1 MNSRITLG
9 LAGLSLVGAVI
20 AGYWG
25 FTLSR
30 QPAVAPVAPTTQID
44 VPAQSP
50 TPDSNPQ
57 APAQIAE
64 DTTRNPVVVL
74 QRDIAPFVQITADD
88 VALEKLRTVPAGSL
102 TRLDQAIG
110 RTPWRAL
117 SAGSWLNDESF
128 EAGGRLARMIRP
140 DERALA
146 VSVDE
151 VINAGGQLTPGDYV
165 DVLLF
170 LHMDANNP
178 QASAQLVIP
187 ALRVL
192 GVGEQL
198 GLTNDGQPSNPA
210 HSNDDKLKQEQQRAN
225 ARTVL
230 LAVPEQLLSRLML
243 AAQAGVLRLAVR
255 SAEEK
260 RLARYWAGESDSAAN
275 LVNADRE
282 LLQFN
287 QLAMTPPPPRNVIAM
302 GASTPVRKPAVEVI
316 RGNEVTQKTP

>member
-1 MNSRITLG
+1 MNSRFILS

-25 FTLSR
+25 LALSR
-30 QPAVAPVAPTTQID
+30 QPAAAPVVQTGVIA
-44 VPAQSP
+44 AN
-50 TPDSNPQ
+50 SNVQ
-57 APAQIAE
+57 APVPQEE
-64 DTTRNPVVVL
+64 DTHRQPVVVL
-74 QRDIAPFVQITADD
+74 LHDIAPFAQITAAD

-110 RTPWRAL
+110 RTPWRTL
-117 SAGSWLNDESF
+117 SAGTWLSDESF
-128 EAGGRLARMIRP
+128 EAGSKLARMIRP

-146 VSVDE
+146 VAVDE
-151 VINAGGQLTPGDYV
+151 VINAGGQLAPGDYV

-170 LHMDANNP
+170 LRMDTHNLQP
-178 QASAQLVIP
+178 SAQLVVP

-198 GLTNDGQPSNPA
+198 GLTNDGQPSSPTL
-210 HSNDDKLKQEQQRAN
+210 SNDEKRRLDQQRAS

-255 SAEEK
+255 SADEK
-260 RLARYWAGESDSAAN
+260 RLSRYWSGENDSAGNVSNAN
-275 LVNADRE
+275 RE
-282 LLQFN
+282 LIQFN
-287 QLAMTPPPPRNVIAM
+287 QLAMTPPSRTVITM
-302 GASTPVRKPAVEVI
+302 GASAPRRTGVEII
-316 RGNEVTQKTP
+316 RGNQITQQTP

>member
-30 QPAVAPVAPTTQID
+30 QPAVVPVEPVVQTEGSSSVATPQAPVAM
-44 VPAQSP
+44 
-50 TPDSNPQ
+50 
-57 APAQIAE
+57 AE
-64 DTTRNPVVVL
+64 DTTRQPVVVL

-102 TRLDQAIG
+102 TSLDQAIG

-117 SAGSWLNDESF
+117 SAGSWLSDESF

-170 LHMDANNP
+170 LRMDTTNP

-192 GVGEQL
+192 GVGEQM
-198 GLTNDGQPSNPA
+198 GLTNDGQPTNPA
-210 HSNDDKLKQEQQRAN
+210 HSNDDKLRQEQQRAT

-260 RLARYWAGESDSAAN
+260 RLARYWAGESDSPAN
-275 LVNADRE
+275 LANADRE

-287 QLAMTPPPPRNVIAM
+287 ELAMTPPPPKNIVAI
-302 GASTPVRKPAVEVI
+302 GASTPVRKPVVEVI
-316 RGNEVTQKTP
+316 RGNEIEKKTP

>member
-9 LAGLSLVGAVI
+9 LAGLFLVGAII

-30 QPAVAPVAPTTQID
+30 QPPPEPVAQPAIIPTAPTAQAA
-44 VPAQSP
+44 VPVNDP
-50 TPDSNPQ
+50 TRQ
-57 APAQIAE
+57 
-64 DTTRNPVVVL
+64 PVVVL
-74 QRDIAPFVQITADD
+74 LHDIAPFVQITADD
-88 VALEKLRTVPAGSL
+88 VTLEKLRTVPAGSL

-117 SAGSWLNDESF
+117 TAGSWLNDESF

-146 VSVDE
+146 VAVDE

-170 LHMDANNP
+170 LRMDNNNP
-178 QASAQLVIP
+178 QPSAQLVVP

-198 GLTNDGQPSNPA
+198 GLTNDGQPSSPA
-210 HSNDDKLKQEQQRAN
+210 RSNEEKLKQEQLRAS
-225 ARTVL
+225 ARSVL
-230 LAVPEQLLSRLML
+230 LAVPEPLLSRLML

-260 RLARYWAGESDSAAN
+260 RLAHYWAGETHSAAN
-275 LVNADRE
+275 LANASRE
-282 LLQFN
+282 LIQFS
-287 QLAMTPPPPRNVIAM
+287 QLAMTAPAKPVTASVNAAPRK
-302 GASTPVRKPAVEVI
+302 SSVEII
-316 RGNEVTQKTP
+316 RGNEVTQQTP

>member
-30 QPAVAPVAPTTQID
+30 QPVAAPVAQTEIIT
-44 VPAQSP
+44 PASV
-50 TPDSNPQ
+50 TPQ
-57 APAQIAE
+57 APLAQEE
-64 DTTRNPVVVL
+64 DTRQPVVVL
-74 QRDIAPFVQITADD
+74 LHDIAPFVQITAAD
-88 VALEKLRTVPAGSL
+88 VAVEKLRTAPAGSL
-102 TRLDQAIG
+102 SHVDQAIG
-110 RTPWRAL
+110 RTPWRSL
-117 SAGSWLNDESF
+117 SAGSWLSDESF
-128 EAGGRLARMIRP
+128 EAGSKLARMIRP

-151 VINAGGQLTPGDYV
+151 VVNAGGQLTPGDYV

-170 LHMDANNP
+170 LRMDANNLQP
-178 QASAQLVIP
+178 SAQLVVP

-192 GVGEQL
+192 GVGEQM
-198 GLTNDGQPSNPA
+198 GLTNDGQPSSPA
-210 HSNDDKLKQEQQRAN
+210 HSDDEKLRQEQQRAS

-230 LAVPEQLLSRLML
+230 LAVPQQLLSRLML

-260 RLARYWAGESDSAAN
+260 RLARYWAGENDSPSNLAN
-275 LVNADRE
+275 ANRE
-282 LLQFN
+282 LVQFN
-287 QLAMTPPPPRNVIAM
+287 QLAMTAPPKPVIAT
-302 GASTPVRKPAVEVI
+302 GSAAPRKSGVEVI
-316 RGNEVTQKTP
+316 RGNEITQQTP

>member
-1 MNSRITLG
+1 MNSRIILG

-30 QPAVAPVAPTTQID
+30 QPAAAAVVAPIANTSAD
-44 VPAQSP
+44 AVPQPA
-50 TPDSNPQ
+50 TPQ
-57 APAQIAE
+57 QE
-64 DTTRNPVVVL
+64 DTTRSPVVVL
-74 QRDIAPFVQITADD
+74 QRDIAPFVKITADD

-110 RTPWRAL
+110 QTPWRAL
-117 SAGSWLNDESF
+117 SAGTWLNEESF

-146 VSVDE
+146 VAVDE

-170 LHMDANNP
+170 LRQETNNVQP
-178 QASAQLVIP
+178 SAQLVVP

-198 GLTNDGQPSNPA
+198 GLTNDGQPASPA
-210 HSNDDKLKQEQQRAN
+210 HSNDDKIRQEQQRAS

-230 LAVPEQLLSRLML
+230 LAVPEPLVSRLML

-255 SAEEK
+255 SAQEQ
-260 RLARYWAGESDSAAN
+260 RLARYWAGEDDSAAN
-275 LVNADRE
+275 LASADRQ
-282 LLQFN
+282 LLQFS
-287 QLAMTPPPPRNVIAM
+287 QLAMTAPPKATMAI
-302 GASTPVRKPAVEVI
+302 GASVPVRKAGVEVI
-316 RGNEVTQKTP
+316 RGNETFEKTH

>member
-25 FTLSR
+25 LTLDR
-30 QPAVAPVAPTTQID
+30 QPAAAPVAQTSIT
-44 VPAQSP
+44 SP
-50 TPDSNPQ
+50 TPGVQLPVPQ
-57 APAQIAE
+57 EE
-64 DTTRNPVVVL
+64 DTTRQPVVVL
-74 QRDIAPFVQITADD
+74 QRDIAPFAQITAAD

-117 SAGSWLNDESF
+117 SAGSWLSDDSF
-128 EAGGRLARMIRP
+128 QAGSQLARMIRP

-146 VSVDE
+146 VAVDE
-151 VINAGGQLTPGDYV
+151 VVNAGGQLTAGDYV

-170 LHMDANNP
+170 LRMDTNIAQP
-178 QASAQLVIP
+178 SAQLVVP

-192 GVGEQL
+192 GVGEQM
-198 GLTNDGQPSNPA
+198 GLTNDGRPA
-210 HSNDDKLKQEQQRAN
+210 SPTQGSDEKTRQEQRTA

-243 AAQAGVLRLAVR
+243 ASQAGVLRLAVR

-260 RLARYWAGESDSAAN
+260 RLARYWAGESDSSTN
-275 LVNADRE
+275 LANADRD
-282 LLQFN
+282 LIQFN
-287 QLAMTPPPPRNVIAM
+287 QLAMTPPPKTTVAF
-302 GASTPVRKPAVEVI
+302 GASTPARKSGVEVI
-316 RGNEVTQKTP
+316 RGNEITQQTP